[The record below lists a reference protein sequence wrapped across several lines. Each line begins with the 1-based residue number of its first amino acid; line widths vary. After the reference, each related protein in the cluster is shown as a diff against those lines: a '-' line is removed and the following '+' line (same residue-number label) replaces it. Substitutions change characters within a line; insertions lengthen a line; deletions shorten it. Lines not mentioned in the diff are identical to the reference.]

1 MAKRARVDRS
11 YLAVR
16 RQITGMDCEVYEI
29 GIRDAYS
36 GKMILQTYTAEQ
48 VLKSVSFLKHKNF
61 NGCDIYIRPKGEHG
75 LILLDDI
82 GQGTVDRMALEG
94 FSACAV
100 IETSPMNYQAWVRLS
115 EKPLNAK
122 LATAAARWLA
132 KRYGADPN
140 SADWRHFGRLAGFT
154 NRKPQYNKPY
164 VLAHSCNPHLT
175 ERRFFVLSEA
185 QKILERTKIPKSL
198 QKDSEGS
205 KNTAEDISTV
215 EINPVSCYRQNL
227 AQLLKRY
234 PNPDYSRLDWMI
246 ATSMAEKGFTDDQIA
261 EALRTASPELEQR
274 KKGHLEDYIRR
285 TLAAIHSVPN

>member
-16 RQITGMDCEVYEI
+16 RQITGMDCDVYEI
-29 GIRDAYS
+29 GIRDTQS

-75 LILLDDI
+75 LVLLDDI
-82 GQGTVDRMALEG
+82 GQGTVDRMSLEG

-100 IETSPMNYQAWVRLS
+100 IETSPMNYQAWVKLS
-115 EKPLNAK
+115 EKPLNTK
-122 LATAAARWLA
+122 LATAAAKWLA
-132 KRYGADPN
+132 KRYEADPN

-164 VLAHSCNPHLT
+164 VLAHSCKPHLA
-175 ERRFFVLSEA
+175 ERRFFALSEA
-185 QKILERTKIPKSL
+185 DKILERTKTPKAH
-198 QKDSEGS
+198 QNPSEGS
-205 KNTAEDISTV
+205 KNAPMDISTV
-215 EINPVSCYRQNL
+215 RVNPVEFYRQNL

-234 PNPDYSRLDWMI
+234 PSPDYSRLDWMI
-246 ATSMAEKGFTDDQIA
+246 ATSMTAKGFTDDQIA
-261 EALRTASPELEQR
+261 EALRTASPSIIER
-274 KKGHLEDYIRR
+274 KKGHLEDYIKR
-285 TLAAIHSVPN
+285 TIESAQDYS